1 MRALV
6 LLVFA
11 AFWCIAAPLRAE
23 DVVLRLDHLANAP
36 YVPVE
41 GAPQVIVQRPS
52 AAARE
57 VDIVLYLHGYD
68 GCIEVLAA
76 SSPAP
81 CRAGEVPR
89 EGWDLLRAHRE
100 GHTATWFVLVQLAF
114 SSRSGRPGAF
124 AREGQVAR
132 FLDEVLA
139 RVAEA
144 RDEDAPSF
152 RSVTLAAHSA
162 AFETSLAV
170 VRQGGLG
177 ARLQTVL
184 LLDAMYSGGPAF
196 LHWAAEDPSHT
207 LIALATPAG
216 TPARRAEALR
226 SSTRHLRARVLTGDA
241 EQLARV
247 QRGSIAF
254 LTIRGPHREVPGRYL
269 PTLLRRLFA
278 A

>member
-1 MRALV
+1 VRALGLWV
-6 LLVFA
+6 VA
-11 AFWCIAAPLRAE
+11 ALWCIAAPLRAE
-23 DVVLRLDHLANAP
+23 DVVVRLDHLANAP
-36 YVPVE
+36 YAPVE

-52 AAARE
+52 ATARE

-81 CRAGEVPR
+81 CRPGESSR
-89 EGWDLLRAHRE
+89 QGWDLLRTHRE
-100 GHTATWFVLVQLAF
+100 AQTATWFVLVQLAF
-114 SSRSGRPGAF
+114 SSRNGRPGRF

-132 FLDEVLA
+132 FLEEVVA
-139 RVAEA
+139 RVAETRGEA
-144 RDEDAPSF
+144 APSV

-196 LHWAAEDPSHT
+196 LYWAAEAPSHT
-207 LIALATPAG
+207 LVALATPAG

-226 SSTRHLRARVLTGDA
+226 SSTRPLRTRVITGDA

-247 QRGSIAF
+247 HRGSIAF
-254 LTIRGPHREVPGRYL
+254 LTVPGPHREVPGRYL
-269 PTLLRRLFA
+269 ATLLRRLFTT
-278 A
+278 